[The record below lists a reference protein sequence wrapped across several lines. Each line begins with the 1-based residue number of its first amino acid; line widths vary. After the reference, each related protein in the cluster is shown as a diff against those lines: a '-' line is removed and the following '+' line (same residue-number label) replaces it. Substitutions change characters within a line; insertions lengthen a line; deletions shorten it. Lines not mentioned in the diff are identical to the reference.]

1 MQTSRYLDCLMTST
15 TPLSSPPLHQALRV
29 LADETRLRIL
39 ALLAEVELSVGEI
52 ARCLAMGQ
60 SRVSNHLRVL
70 RENGL
75 IGERH
80 EGSFTFCR
88 LDVPEGAFGDMWG
101 ALAPSLAAIDQA
113 AADRRRLAT
122 VLADRSENRSFFDKI
137 AGDWDLIG
145 ADFTRGTGRLEMLSC
160 LVPNTLKIADVG
172 CGTGYLAAALG
183 RRVGHVIC
191 VDASE
196 PMLARARENL
206 HASSATM
213 EFRIGVLEQLPLED
227 DEVDAACAHMV
238 MHHLVDPRLGFA
250 EMARVV
256 RPGGLV
262 VCIDMLPH
270 HEVWMR
276 DAMADT
282 RLGIEPT
289 SLVDDMERAG
299 LTNVRHEMLSENYI
313 VETPSGRTIEL
324 PLHLVHG
331 RVPDADRHDDESTA
345 S

>member
-1 MQTSRYLDCLMTST
+1 MSMTS
-15 TPLSSPPLHQALRV
+15 PISAPPLHQALRV

-52 ARCLAMGQ
+52 ARCLAIGQ
-60 SRVSNHLRVL
+60 SRVSNHLRIL

-88 LDVPEGAFGDMWG
+88 LDVPEGAFGDMW
-101 ALAPSLAAIDQA
+101 AVLAPSLAELDQA
-113 AADRRRLAT
+113 EADRRRLAT
-122 VLADRSENRSFFDKI
+122 VLADRGENRSFFDRI
-137 AGDWDLIG
+137 AGDWDTIG
-145 ADFTRGTGRLEMLSC
+145 ADFRRGTGRLELLSC
-160 LVPNTLKIADVG
+160 LVPADLKVADVG

-191 VDASE
+191 VDGSE
-196 PMLARARENL
+196 PMLARARDNL
-206 HASSATM
+206 HGATAQI
-213 EFRIGVLEQLPLED
+213 EFRLGALEQLPLSD

-238 MHHLVDPRLGFA
+238 LHHLVDPRLGLA

-256 RPGGLV
+256 RPGGVV
-262 VCIDMLPH
+262 VCVDMLPH

-282 RLGIEPT
+282 RLGVDPGT
-289 SLVDDMERAG
+289 LVDDFERAG
-299 LTNVRHEMLSENYI
+299 LVSVRHEMLSENYV
-313 VETPSGRTIEL
+313 VEAPSGRTVEL
-324 PLHLVHG
+324 PLHLVQG
-331 RVPDADRHDDESTA
+331 RVPTTD
-345 S
+345 